1 MVKKRSKKLF
11 LASFLLYFIS
21 LLSYSI
27 FSYSLTA
34 PNLVLSTNSTFWSFQ
49 TYMWK
54 TFFNNR
60 ELLSQTYLALISF
73 SFFSYFFFV
82 SQLLKHKIR
91 DFKLILIIFISLAVP
106 LLVSNNALS
115 YDAFNYIFN
124 AKMVSVYGADP
135 HIKVALD
142 FPDDPWVKF
151 MHNTHTTA
159 PYGKAWTLLS
169 VIPFSLGFGKFLIT
183 WLVFRLFSLLPLL
196 AFAIILWKNQKKINF
211 TWAIFLIFN
220 PLILIEVI
228 SNFHND
234 FWMIT
239 PAVLS
244 LLILDSKSK
253 NKIMF
258 VLKAILSLLLLGFSI
273 WIKLAT
279 VILIPIWLMLL
290 SKSKLSLI
298 PRFSQI
304 MRNWPLLASI
314 GMFIPLLTLRSQQF
328 HPWYLVWT
336 IAFIPF
342 FLKNKISN
350 AWAIALLVLSASSMY
365 RYLPFLYQNNYDGN
379 VLLWQKAISFTPFII
394 ALILSLKHLFT
405 KSK

>member
-1 MVKKRSKKLF
+1 
-11 LASFLLYFIS
+11 
-21 LLSYSI
+21 
-27 FSYSLTA
+27 
-34 PNLVLSTNSTFWSFQ
+34 
-49 TYMWK
+49 MWK

-60 ELLSQTYLALISF
+60 ELLAQAYFALISF
-73 SFFSYFFFV
+73 SFFSYLLFV
-82 SQLLKHKIR
+82 SQLLKHKIK
-91 DFKLILIIFISLAVP
+91 DFKLLLILFLTLAGP
-106 LLVSNNALS
+106 LLISNNALS

-124 AKMVSVYGADP
+124 AKMVSVYGEDP
-135 HIKVALD
+135 HTKVALD
-142 FPDDPWVKF
+142 FPDDPWIKF

-169 VIPFSLGFGKFLIT
+169 LIPFSLGFGKFIIT
-183 WLVFRLFSLLPLL
+183 WLIFRLFSLLPLL
-196 AFAIILWKNQKKINF
+196 TFLLLLWKYQKRINHPW
-211 TWAIFLIFN
+211 TIFLIFN

-253 NKIMF
+253 NKITF
-258 VLKAILSLLLLGFSI
+258 VLKTFLSLLLLGFSI

-290 SKSKLSLI
+290 SKSKLNMI

-304 MRNWPLLASI
+304 IRNWPLLASI
-314 GMFIPLLTLRSQQF
+314 GMFVPLLTLRSQQF

-342 FLKNKISN
+342 FLKNKISKI
-350 AWAIALLVLSASSMY
+350 WAFALLVLSVSSMY
-365 RYLPFLYQNNYDGN
+365 RYLPFLYHNNYDGN

>member
-11 LASFLLYFIS
+11 LFSFLLYFI
-21 LLSYSI
+21 LLLIYSV

-34 PNLVLSTNSTFWSFQ
+34 PNLVLSSNPTFWDFQ

-60 ELLSQTYLALISF
+60 ELLSQTYFALISF
-73 SFFSYFFFV
+73 SFFSYLFFI
-82 SQLLKHKIR
+82 SQLLKHKIK
-91 DFKLILIIFISLAVP
+91 DFKLLLILFLTLAGP
-106 LLVSNNALS
+106 LLISNNALS

-124 AKMVSVYGADP
+124 AKMVSVYGVDP
-135 HIKVALD
+135 HVKVALD
-142 FPDDPWVKF
+142 FPDDPWINF

-159 PYGKAWTLLS
+159 PYGRAWTLLS
-169 VIPFSLGFGKFLIT
+169 LIPFSLGFGKFFTT
-183 WLVFRLFSLLPLL
+183 WLVFRIFSLLPLITFL
-196 AFAIILWKNQKKINF
+196 LILWKYQKRINHHW
-211 TWAIFLIFN
+211 TIFLIFN

-253 NKIMF
+253 NKIIF
-258 VLKAILSLLLLGFSI
+258 VLKTFLSLLLLGFSI

-290 SKSKLSLI
+290 SKSRLTMI

-304 MRNWPLLASI
+304 IRNWPLLASV
-314 GMFIPLLTLRSQQF
+314 GMFVPLLTLRSQQF

-342 FLKNKISN
+342 FLKNKISKI
-350 AWAIALLVLSASSMY
+350 WALLVLVLSVSSMY
-365 RYLPFLYQNNYDGN
+365 RYLPFLYHNNYDGN
-379 VLLWQKAISFTPFII
+379 VLLWQKAISFTPFVI

>member
-1 MVKKRSKKLF
+1 
-11 LASFLLYFIS
+11 
-21 LLSYSI
+21 
-27 FSYSLTA
+27 
-34 PNLVLSTNSTFWSFQ
+34 
-49 TYMWK
+49 MWK

-60 ELLSQTYLALISF
+60 ELLSQSYFALISF
-73 SFFSYFFFV
+73 TFISYLFFI
-82 SQLLKHKIR
+82 SQLLKHQIKN
-91 DFKLILIIFISLAVP
+91 FKLILILFITLIGP
-106 LLVSNNALS
+106 LIISNNALS

-135 HIKVALD
+135 HTQVALD
-142 FPDDPWVKF
+142 FPDDPWIKF
-151 MHNTHTTA
+151 MHNTHTSA
-159 PYGKAWTLLS
+159 PYGRAWTLLS
-169 VIPFSLGFGKFLIT
+169 LIPFSFGFGKFLST
-183 WLVFRLFSLLPLL
+183 WLVFRLFSLLPLM
-196 AFAIILWKNQKKINF
+196 AFLMILWICKKKINHN
-211 TWAIFLIFN
+211 WAIFLIFN
-220 PLILIEVI
+220 PLNLIEII

-253 NKIMF
+253 KKTTFII
-258 VLKAILSLLLLGFSI
+258 KALLSLLLLGISI

-279 VILIPIWLMLL
+279 VILIPIWLMILF
-290 SKSKLSLI
+290 KSRLNLI

-304 MRNWPLLASI
+304 TRNWPLLASV

-342 FLKNKISN
+342 FLKNKLSKI
-350 AWAIALLVLSASSMY
+350 WAVALLVLSMSSMY
-365 RYLPFLYQNNYDGN
+365 RYLPFLYHNNYDGN
-379 VLLWQKAISFTPFII
+379 VLLWQKVISFTPFVIV
-394 ALILSLKHLFT
+394 LILSLKNLFA